1 MRVTPAAELTAIA
14 IEIAQTAAAHART
27 RRGEL
32 FDDVGAP
39 PRSSSVSTK
48 STPTDPVTVAD
59 TETETLIRE
68 ALSRLRPDDT
78 VLGEE
83 DGGTLEVPDGVRWV
97 VDPIDGTVNFLYG
110 IPAYAVSV
118 GAQVAGVSVA
128 GAVVDVARGVTYSA
142 TRGGGAFRD
151 DGSGPTR
158 LRCTDV
164 RSVSLA
170 LVATGFGYGEDLRRA
185 QGAVIAQL
193 LPRVRDLR
201 RVGSAALDLCMVA
214 SGSVDAHFEH
224 ALNPW
229 DWAAGA
235 LIAEEAG
242 AVVRVPGPASRG
254 SEGAVTM
261 AVAPGIAD
269 EFTALLDEVGGL
281 AALP

>member
-1 MRVTPAAELTAIA
+1 MTSAAELTAIA
-14 IEIAQTAAAHART
+14 IDIAESAAAHVRV
-27 RRGEL
+27 RRAEL
-32 FDDVGAP
+32 FDDAAAP
-39 PRSSSVSTK
+39 PRSSSFRTK

-59 TETETLIRE
+59 VETESMIRDT
-68 ALSRLRPDDT
+68 LSRLRPEDT

-118 GAQVAGVSVA
+118 GAQVGGVSVA
-128 GAVVDVARGVTYSA
+128 GAVVDVAREITYSA
-142 TRGGGAFRD
+142 TRDAGAFRD
-151 DGSGPTR
+151 DGTDRRR

-164 RSVSLA
+164 TSTALA
-170 LVATGFGYGEDLRRA
+170 LVATGFGYDESRRRA
-185 QGAVIAQL
+185 QGVVIAEL

-214 SGSVDAHFEH
+214 AGAVDAHFEH
-224 ALNPW
+224 GLNPW

-242 AVVRVPGPASRG
+242 AVVRVPGPRTRG
-254 SEGAVTM
+254 SDGALTL
-261 AVAPGIAD
+261 AVAPGIAE
-269 EFTALLDEVGGL
+269 EFTALLRRIGAF